1 MLPSPDHKICNA
13 ADQAGDE
20 TSVFSW
26 YKRLIALRQEM
37 EVLIYGRFQL
47 LSALHED
54 IFAYTRTIVKAGTT
68 DEEESVLVILNFR
81 EKDVTYEV
89 PDEVR
94 NIGKAQYVI
103 GSYEATE
110 NYQQPRIE
118 GGIVTLRP
126 YEGLL
131 FRL

>member
-13 ADQAGDE
+13 TDQVEDK

-26 YKRLIALRQEM
+26 YKRLIALRKEM
-37 EVLIYGRFQL
+37 EVLIYGRFHL

-54 IFAYTRTIVKAGTT
+54 VFAYTRTIIKAGTA
-68 DEEESVLVILNFR
+68 DEEESVLIILNFR
-81 EKDVTYEV
+81 ERDVTYAV
-89 PDEVR
+89 PDEVE
-94 NIGKAQYVI
+94 NLGKAQYVI

-110 NYQQPRIE
+110 DYVQPQIE
-118 GGIVTLRP
+118 GSVVTLRP